1 MNDAGVDRCAAQ
13 SGDHKADRQQ
23 CIAEG
28 QQDQHNTHGIQKLSH
43 TDHLLIVEFH
53 RQKAAEKPSDCD
65 AYVKQARPAGGGHCV
80 QTAGQGAVTGG
91 PHTGD
96 PLNTAVKRKTEHYLR
111 HTGNF
116 QQFGN
121 RAVFRGKLLP
131 RSGVGGGLPQRQAE
145 QQQRRQHKLQNGHY
159 AVAVLPGAARQRP
172 AHDDR
177 AARCADAPHAV
188 QPAHVAAFIVQGHI
202 IVQRGVHTAG
212 AQAIRHSPQ
221 AKLPELR
228 AGRKPKQRHGG
239 GGDAERC
246 DPAGAELIVKPVA
259 GQAGHDGPD
268 GDDHGHAARP
278 GHARAELRIHAGPR
292 RAQQR
297 VRQAQADERQID
309 DRQKQRY
316 HTKNLLTFCSCD
328 IMIISSNCGIY
339 RH

>member
-23 CIAEG
+23 RIAEG

-43 TDHLLIVEFH
+43 ADHLLIVEFH

-96 PLNTAVKRKTEHYLR
+96 PLDTAVKRKTEHYLR
-111 HTGNF
+111 HTGDF

-121 RAVFRGKLLP
+121 RAMFRGKLLP
-131 RSGVGGGLPQRQAE
+131 CSGVGRGLPQRQAE

-159 AVAVLPGAARQRP
+159 AVAVLPGTARQRP

-177 AARCADAPHAV
+177 AARRADAPHAV
-188 QPAHVAAFIVQGHI
+188 QPAHVAAFVVQGHI

-246 DPAGAELIVKPVA
+246 DPAGAELIVEPVA

-309 DRQKQRY
+309 DR
-316 HTKNLLTFCSCD
+316 
-328 IMIISSNCGIY
+328 
-339 RH
+339 

>member
-23 CIAEG
+23 RIAEG

-43 TDHLLIVEFH
+43 ADHLLIVEFH

-111 HTGNF
+111 HTGDF

-177 AARCADAPHAV
+177 AASRADAPHAV

-202 IVQRGVHTAG
+202 IVQRGVHTAR
-212 AQAIRHSPQ
+212 AEAIRDRPQ
-221 AKLPELR
+221 AELPELG
-228 AGRKPKQRHGG
+228 AGGKTEQCHSGC
-239 GGDAERC
+239 GDAERR
-246 DPAGAELIVKPVA
+246 DLARAQLAVEAVA
-259 GQAGHDGPD
+259 GKAGDDRPG
-268 GDDHGHAARP
+268 GDDHGHTARP
-278 GHARAELRIHAGPR
+278 RHARAKLGVHARPR

-297 VRQAQADERQID
+297 VWQAKADEGQID
-309 DRQKQRY
+309 DGQK
-316 HTKNLLTFCSCD
+316 
-328 IMIISSNCGIY
+328 
-339 RH
+339 

>member
-1 MNDAGVDRCAAQ
+1 M
-13 SGDHKADRQQ
+13 
-23 CIAEG
+23 
-28 QQDQHNTHGIQKLSH
+28 
-43 TDHLLIVEFH
+43 
-53 RQKAAEKPSDCD
+53 
-65 AYVKQARPAGGGHCV
+65 
-80 QTAGQGAVTGG
+80 
-91 PHTGD
+91 
-96 PLNTAVKRKTEHYLR
+96 
-111 HTGNF
+111 
-116 QQFGN
+116 
-121 RAVFRGKLLP
+121 FRGKLLP
-131 RSGVGGGLPQRQAE
+131 CSGVGRGLPQRQAE

-159 AVAVLPGAARQRP
+159 AVAVLPGATRQRP

-177 AARCADAPHAV
+177 AARRADAPHAV

-212 AQAIRHSPQ
+212 TQAIRYSPQ

-246 DPAGAELIVKPVA
+246 DPAGAELIVEPVA

-328 IMIISSNCGIY
+328 TMIISSNCGIY